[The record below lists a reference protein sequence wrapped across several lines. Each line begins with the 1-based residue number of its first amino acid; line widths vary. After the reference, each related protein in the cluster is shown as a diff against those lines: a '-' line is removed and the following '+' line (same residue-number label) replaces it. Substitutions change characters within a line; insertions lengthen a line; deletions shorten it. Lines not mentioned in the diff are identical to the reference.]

1 MAPVKPMNPQSTAAS
16 ELSDLESND
25 DSQNPPQNETSTT
38 RRRALSKREIM
49 EELNRERFPW
59 EE

>member
-1 MAPVKPMNPQSTAAS
+1 MAPVKPMNPQSTVAS

-38 RRRALSKREIM
+38 RRRAPSKREIM
-49 EELNRERFPW
+49 EELSRERFPW

>member
-1 MAPVKPMNPQSTAAS
+1 MNQESMAPS

-25 DSQNPPQNETSTT
+25 DSQNPPQNEISTT
-38 RRRALSKREIM
+38 RRRAPSKREIM
-49 EELNRERFPW
+49 EELSSERFPW

>member
-25 DSQNPPQNETSTT
+25 DSQNPSQNETSTT